1 MAKTREEKNQAS
13 FLEEH
18 AGEGFEGIGAKDF
31 SIPFI
36 RVLQILTPQAQSD
49 NDNFIKGAKPGMFF
63 NTITERLYGTTI
75 QVVPIMYK
83 KLWLEWAPNRGG
95 LMGRHEPE
103 SIKVNREKFSEWINE
118 NGNIISETHSFYVI
132 VVGHFD
138 EGPIILSLTS
148 TGIRH
153 AKNWNTQ
160 IMMTKLPSGSRAPY
174 YSSIWELETVKC
186 TNQQGVWYQIG
197 SKKSMIKRMRFITE
211 EEFTN
216 TILPTKEGLISLK
229 EVDYSQLEDTR
240 EERDVGPGR
249 DTEGNNVPF

>member
-1 MAKTREEKNQAS
+1 MAKEEKKAVG

-18 AGEGFEGIGAKDF
+18 AGEGFEGIGALDF
-31 SIPFI
+31 TIPFI
-36 RVLQILTPQAQSD
+36 RILQMLTPQAQSD
-49 NDNFIKGAKPGMFF
+49 NDAFIKGAKPGMFF
-63 NTITERLYGTTI
+63 NTVTERLYGTTI
-75 QVVPIMYK
+75 NVVPIMYK

-103 SIKVNREKFSEWINE
+103 SIRVNKEKFSEWVNE
-118 NGNIISETHSFYVI
+118 KGNIISETHSFYVMVI
-132 VVGHFD
+132 DHFD

-160 IMMTKLPSGSRAPY
+160 IMMTKLPSGSKAPY

-186 TNQQGVWYQIG
+186 LNQQGVWYQIG
-197 SKKSMIKRMRFITE
+197 DKKSMIKRIRFITE
-211 EEFTN
+211 KEFN
-216 TILPTKEGLISLK
+216 DFIFPTKENMTSLK

-240 EERDVGPGR
+240 EERNVGPGKNA
-249 DTEGNNVPF
+249 EGNDVPF